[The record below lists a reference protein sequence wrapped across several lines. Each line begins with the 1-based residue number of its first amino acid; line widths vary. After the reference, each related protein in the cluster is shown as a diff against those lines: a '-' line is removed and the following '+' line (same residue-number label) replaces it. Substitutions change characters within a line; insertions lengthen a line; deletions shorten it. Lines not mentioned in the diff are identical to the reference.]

1 MHARDFRG
9 NSRHQVAGIE
19 LAEFEA
25 SQDDLKDA
33 SAIECLPDIVGQL
46 LGTRQPA

>member
-1 MHARDFRG
+1 M
-9 NSRHQVAGIE
+9 V

-25 SQDDLKDA
+25 SRNDLKDA
-33 SAIECLPDIVGQL
+33 SAIECLLDIVGPL